1 MLNAV
6 ICAYLGRASRVRS
19 RWPGPCA
26 VGRVCRVPPSF
37 LYSEDRKSIAGRTT
51 SLSRLHVVYNR
62 GGRAGPEPWVSGC
75 PVCPVVSGGCPVS
88 VRCAVRCAV
97 RSCPEYCPEYCPVCP
112 FCVRC
117 CPARFGQHHACP
129 CPEVSGN
136 TVRLCPVVSGVSG
149 RVRCVRLCPA
159 VVRLCPAWSG
169 CVRYGEQA
177 RIPTRC
183 RDPPPPLHG
192 TPRHPRDPGPGGA

>member
-1 MLNAV
+1 M
-6 ICAYLGRASRVRS
+6 
-19 RWPGPCA
+19 
-26 VGRVCRVPPSF
+26 
-37 LYSEDRKSIAGRTT
+37 
-51 SLSRLHVVYNR
+51 
-62 GGRAGPEPWVSGC
+62 SGC

-183 RDPPPPLHG
+183 RDPPPSP
-192 TPRHPRDPGPGGA
+192 PRDPSAPSGPWAWGALNRVYLCHKNEGKDEGMAKKNRRPYL